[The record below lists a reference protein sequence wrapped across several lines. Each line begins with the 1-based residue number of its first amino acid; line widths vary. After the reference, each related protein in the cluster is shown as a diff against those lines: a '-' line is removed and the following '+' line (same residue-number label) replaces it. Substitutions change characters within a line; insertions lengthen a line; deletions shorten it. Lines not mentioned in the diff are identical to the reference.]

1 MPEVPFQMRVP
12 AHYLP
17 AYVDIRRLKKK
28 LECLVQRA
36 QHQRATVQ
44 RRLDILQRP
53 RMLPHTSTYTRPQ
66 RQTPGVVV
74 GDQQD
79 GGSPLGASAAAGPA
93 GGQPAASPSAAAAAR
108 ADDGMAG
115 SSLRAEAETLSL
127 LPESQFWALLQ
138 QQAHELNKFATAKER
153 QIQSDLRAIAARMEE
168 ASPSLS
174 LGTRSQQQ
182 LAASH
187 TGEGIKCPTLW
198 CSALPSVAEHPEFQ
212 GDEELLIEEQ
222 SAGM

>member
-1 MPEVPFQMRVP
+1 MSEVPFQMRVP

-66 RQTPGVVV
+66 RQTPVTAA
-74 GDQQD
+74 GDQQE
-79 GGSPLGASAAAGPA
+79 GGSPLGAPAAASLA
-93 GGQPAASPSAAAAAR
+93 GAQPATSPSAAAAAR

-153 QIQSDLRAIAARMEE
+153 QIQTDLRAIAARMEE
-168 ASPSLS
+168 ASPLVP
-174 LGTRSQQQ
+174 LETRSQQ
-182 LAASH
+182 LIASH
-187 TGEGIKCPTLW
+187 TVILRIACNEKGGSIFVLHAVVVCA
-198 CSALPSVAEHPEFQ
+198 ALIMIVFY
-212 GDEELLIEEQ
+212 GV
-222 SAGM
+222 